1 MATFPSFTPQYQGF
15 RKSSQPNAKIVKFAD
30 GYEQRQMI
38 GIAAH
43 KNPKIFTL
51 VFNVSETDSDTIEA
65 FLDARA
71 IDQDSFDFTPT
82 GEASSMKFVCERW
95 SKTIPYNN
103 RAILNMTFREVF
115 EA

>member
-1 MATFPSFTPQYQGF
+1 MATFPSIASTYGVT
-15 RKSSQPNAKIVKFAD
+15 KTSQPNTKITQFGD
-30 GYEQRQMI
+30 GYQARIQFGMNQ
-38 GIAAH
+38 
-43 KNPKIFTL
+43 NPKVYRLT
-51 VFNVSETDSDTIEA
+51 FNVSETDSDTIEA

-71 IDQDSFDFTPT
+71 IDQASFDFTPT

>member
-15 RKSSQPNAKIVKFAD
+15 KKTNQPQAKIIKFAD
-30 GYEQRQMI
+30 GYENRQMI

-43 KNPKIFTL
+43 KNPKVFTL

-71 IDQDSFDFTPT
+71 IDQASFDFTPT
-82 GEASSMKFVCERW
+82 GESSAMKFVCETW
-95 SKTIPYNN
+95 TKTIPYNN
-103 RAILNMTFREVF
+103 RAIINDTFREVF